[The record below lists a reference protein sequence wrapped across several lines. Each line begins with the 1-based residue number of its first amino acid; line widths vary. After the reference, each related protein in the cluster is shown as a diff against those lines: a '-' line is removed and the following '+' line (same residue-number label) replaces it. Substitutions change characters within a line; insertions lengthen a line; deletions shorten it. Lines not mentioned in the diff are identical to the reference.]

1 MTDPLLGRVHVSGV
15 DAAYVGG
22 NRVANHPRCAYTSS
36 HGEITPA
43 TRNNLYRPRIKNLY
57 LRRNESRRSD
67 NRGGEGRA
75 MGKPKCRAFRL
86 LRYFHRSPLSLS
98 RPLPLPPPGR
108 LDRSVFHV
116 TQLPRRAYH
125 PYIFAKLW
133 TRSFPSFANVSNI
146 LFIEYIL
153 FSFFPSFLRFFSRS
167 FEKRSKYRKLEET
180 ESQVTN

>member
-1 MTDPLLGRVHVSGV
+1 
-15 DAAYVGG
+15 
-22 NRVANHPRCAYTSS
+22 
-36 HGEITPA
+36 
-43 TRNNLYRPRIKNLY
+43 
-57 LRRNESRRSD
+57 
-67 NRGGEGRA
+67 

-146 LFIEYIL
+146 LFTEYIL
-153 FSFFPSFLRFFSRS
+153 FSFFPSFFYFF
-167 FEKRSKYRKLEET
+167 FEASKNVNIESWKRRRAKLQIDFPRIYV
-180 ESQVTN
+180 ESLIPGIN